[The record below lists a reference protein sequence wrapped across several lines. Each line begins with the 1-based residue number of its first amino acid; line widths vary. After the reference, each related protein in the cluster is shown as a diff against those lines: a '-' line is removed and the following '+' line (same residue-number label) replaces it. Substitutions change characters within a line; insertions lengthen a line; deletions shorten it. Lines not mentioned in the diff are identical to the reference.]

1 MGEIQDVRPKHISI
15 ELDEEPEPEMP
26 RRALLIGIDEY
37 DHLEPL
43 KACVADAKAMGD
55 LLARNEDDSPN
66 YDCRVVTSKETKI
79 NRKALRQ
86 EWRRLFN
93 NFRGD
98 ILFYFSGHGAPTE
111 VGGFLVTQEGET
123 DDPGLSM
130 NDLLVMANS
139 SRAEHVLLILD
150 CCHSGDLGNPPSL
163 QGQGGVHQAQLRE
176 GLTILAASRATEAAL
191 EVEGHGVFTWLLL
204 GGLRGGAADVR
215 GYVSAASLYAYVD
228 QALGPWEQRPMYKS
242 HAEQLPPVRR
252 CDAAV
257 PDSLLRTLSTVFAAA
272 DRPVQLNPSYEPTHK
287 SAKPEN
293 VALFKSFKKLRD
305 ARLLLT
311 EDGNDLYY
319 TALHSGRVRLTPL
332 GRYYWH
338 LASQRR
344 I

>member
-1 MGEIQDVRPKHISI
+1 MS
-15 ELDEEPEPEMP
+15 
-26 RRALLIGIDEY
+26 RRALLIGIDQY
-37 DHLEPL
+37 DNLEPL
-43 KACVADAKAMGD
+43 TACAADATAMAQ

-66 YDCRVVTSKETKI
+66 YDCRVLTSKEATI
-79 NRKALRQ
+79 SRKVLRT

-111 VGGFLVTQEGET
+111 VGGFLVTQEGEL

-139 SRAEHVLLILD
+139 CRAEHVLLILD
-150 CCHSGDLGNPPSL
+150 CCHSGDLGNPPGL

-215 GYVSAASLYAYVD
+215 GYVSAAALYAYVD

-242 HAEQLPPVRR
+242 HAGQLPPVRR
-252 CDAAV
+252 CNPAV
-257 PDSLLRTLSTVFAAA
+257 PDSLLRTLTMAFSAA
-272 DRPVQLNPSYEPTHK
+272 DRPVQLDPSFERTHV

-293 VALFKSFKKLRD
+293 IALFEIFKKLRD

-311 EDGNDLYY
+311 ETGDDLYY
-319 TALHSGRVRLTPL
+319 VALNSGRVRLTPL
-332 GRYYWH
+332 GQYYWQ